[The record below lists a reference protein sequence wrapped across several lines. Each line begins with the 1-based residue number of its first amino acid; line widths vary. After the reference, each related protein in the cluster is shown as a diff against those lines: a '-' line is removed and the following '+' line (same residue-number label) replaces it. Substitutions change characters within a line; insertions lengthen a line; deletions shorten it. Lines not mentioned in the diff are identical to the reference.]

1 MLIWLRQ
8 FVSLIDNVCGGDRN
22 LCGWLCGHCR
32 LWDFAHCW
40 SSSKQNITDVY
51 LMFITCT
58 NVLTKALKLALKL
71 LSHEV
76 GFFFI
81 V

>member
-1 MLIWLRQ
+1 
-8 FVSLIDNVCGGDRN
+8 
-22 LCGWLCGHCR
+22 
-32 LWDFAHCW
+32 
-40 SSSKQNITDVY
+40 
-51 LMFITCT
+51 MFITCT